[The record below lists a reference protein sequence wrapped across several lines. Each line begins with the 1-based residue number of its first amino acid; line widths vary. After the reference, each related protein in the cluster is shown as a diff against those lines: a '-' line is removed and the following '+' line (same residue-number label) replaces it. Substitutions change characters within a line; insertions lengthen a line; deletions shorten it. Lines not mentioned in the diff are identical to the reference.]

1 MFYIINLL
9 KLVIYGLNLLS
20 VMKEFIYINGKKS
33 VEIERIKSDQEGV
46 DETTDCNIY
55 IDSNLHKFDEGTSY
69 DDKLK
74 FAISK
79 KREKYA
85 EFLNNQFENLVV
97 LTGAGSSVGIGKDIV
112 IGEETKERKGR
123 LLAQLWDDVKEVI
136 SEETLHE
143 FCKLVKYEDKFKNEG
158 EEEQYIKNL
167 EKLLSLANISKNYV
181 EHIPD
186 EGKQKIVIED
196 VIKKIEEVI
205 KTNCTLKLPENAPHT
220 LFIEKITKRKVTLP
234 RAKIFTLNYD
244 TLFEQAGRKKNFTI
258 IDGFSFSHPRTFSGR
273 NFELDIVS
281 RNSSRVKEEDNFIQK
296 VFHLYK
302 PHGSVD
308 WTNEDNQII
317 QKDEPDKS
325 LMIYPKDSKYE
336 SSYEQPY
343 FEMMSRFQ
351 QNVRNENTL
360 LICIGFS
367 FNDKHI
373 VTAIVEALEQ
383 NPGFQLMVVNK
394 KIDNWSKSFN
404 LIFEAGK
411 IHNNIVLVDEVFD
424 DFAKYYPDLKSYNQE
439 DAKKII
445 LNLNNSKHEQ

>member
-1 MFYIINLL
+1 MNK
-9 KLVIYGLNLLS
+9 KL
-20 VMKEFIYINGKKS
+20 IYINGKKS
-33 VEIERIKSDQEGV
+33 VEVQYNVGHEIV
-46 DETTDCNIY
+46 DEVY
-55 IDSNLHKFDEGTSY
+55 IDGIKYQFDEKATSE
-69 DDKLK
+69 DKLNI
-74 FAISK
+74 AIIK

-112 IGEETKERKGR
+112 IGEKTKERKGR

-136 SEETLHE
+136 SEEILYE

-158 EEEQYIKNL
+158 EDEQYVKNL

-181 EHIPD
+181 DHKPVD
-186 EGKQKIVIED
+186 GKQKIVIED
-196 VIKKIEEVI
+196 IIKKIEEVI

-220 LFIEKITKRKVTLP
+220 LFVEKITKRKVTLP
-234 RAKIFTLNYD
+234 RVKIFTLNYD

-273 NFELDIVS
+273 NFDLDIVS

-302 PHGSVD
+302 PHGSID
-308 WTNEDNQII
+308 WTNEGNQII
-317 QKDEPDKS
+317 QKEEPDKS

-383 NPGFQLMVVNK
+383 NPGFQLMVVNTG
-394 KIDNWSKSFN
+394 IDNWSKSFN
-404 LIFEAGK
+404 PIFEAAK

>member
-1 MFYIINLL
+1 M
-9 KLVIYGLNLLS
+9 
-20 VMKEFIYINGKKS
+20 
-33 VEIERIKSDQEGV
+33 
-46 DETTDCNIY
+46 
-55 IDSNLHKFDEGTSY
+55 
-69 DDKLK
+69 
-74 FAISK
+74 
-79 KREKYA
+79 
-85 EFLNNQFENLVV
+85 
-97 LTGAGSSVGIGKDIV
+97 

-123 LLAQLWDDVKEVI
+123 LLAQLWDDAKEVI
-136 SEETLHE
+136 SEEILHE

-158 EEEQYIKNL
+158 EEEQYMKNL

-186 EGKQKIVIED
+186 EGKEKIVIED

-205 KTNCTLKLPENAPHT
+205 KTNCTLKLPENDPHT

-308 WTNEDNQII
+308 WTNEGNQII

-394 KIDNWSKSFN
+394 GIDNWSKSFN
-404 LIFEAGK
+404 PIFEAAK

-424 DFAKYYPDLKSYNQE
+424 DFAKYYRDLKSYNQE

-445 LNLNNSKHEQ
+445 LNLNNSKHE

>member
-1 MFYIINLL
+1 
-9 KLVIYGLNLLS
+9 
-20 VMKEFIYINGKKS
+20 MKEYIYINGKKS
-33 VEIERIKSDQEGV
+33 VEIESIKSNQEGV
-46 DETTDCNIY
+46 DEVIDYNIY
-55 IDSNLHKFDEGTSY
+55 IDGSLYKFENEITCQ
-69 DDKLK
+69 DKLA

-79 KREKYA
+79 KRAKYA
-85 EFLNNQFENLVV
+85 EFLNNQFENLIV
-97 LTGAGSSVGIGKDIV
+97 LTGAGSSVGVGKDIQ
-112 IGEETKERKGR
+112 IENESIERKGR
-123 LLAQLWDDVKEVI
+123 LLAQLWDDVKEAI
-136 SEETLHE
+136 SEVTLHE
-143 FCKLVKYEDKFKNEG
+143 FCRLVKYEDKFIKNEG

-181 EHIPD
+181 EHTPA
-186 EGKQKIVIED
+186 EGETKIVIED
-196 VIKKIEEVI
+196 VIKNIEHII
-205 KTNCTLKLPENAPHT
+205 KTNCTLKLPDNAPHT

-234 RAKIFTLNYD
+234 RAKVFTLNYD
-244 TLFEQAGRKKNFTI
+244 TLFEQAGRQKNFTI

-302 PHGSVD
+302 PHGSID
-308 WTNEDNQII
+308 WTKIDNQII
-317 QKDEPDKS
+317 QKDEPENS

-351 QNVRNENTL
+351 QNLRNENTL

-394 KIDNWSKSFN
+394 GIDSWSRSFKP
-404 LIFEAGK
+404 IFEGAK
-411 IHNNIVLVDEVFD
+411 IHNNIVLIDEFFE
-424 DFAKYYPDLKSYNQE
+424 DFATYYPDLKSYNQE

-445 LNLNNSKHEQ
+445 LNINDSKHE

>member
-1 MFYIINLL
+1 MEKKYLYL
-9 KLVIYGLNLLS
+9 
-20 VMKEFIYINGKKS
+20 NGKKS
-33 VEIERIKSDQEGV
+33 VEIEESEGV
-46 DETTDCNIY
+46 VNNVY
-55 IDSNLHKFDEGTSY
+55 IDNKVFDFSQEINPN
-69 DDKLK
+69 KLAY
-74 FAISK
+74 AIAVKRK
-79 KREKYA
+79 KYE
-85 EFLNNQFENLVV
+85 EFLNNQFENLVI
-97 LTGAGSSVGIGKDIV
+97 LTGAGSSVGIGKDIQ
-112 IGEETKERKGR
+112 IGEEAKERKGR
-123 LLAQLWDDVKEVI
+123 LLAQLWDDVKDVI

-143 FCKLVKYEDKFKNEG
+143 FCKLVKYQDKS
-158 EEEQYIKNL
+158 EQNGVVQYVKNL

-181 EHIPD
+181 EHNPAQGQD
-186 EGKQKIVIED
+186 KIVID
-196 VIKKIEEVI
+196 DIIKKIEGII
-205 KTNCTLKLPENAPHT
+205 KVNCTLKLPENAPHT

-234 RAKIFTLNYD
+234 RAKVFTLNYD
-244 TLFEQAGRKKNFTI
+244 TLFEQAGRKNNFTI

-281 RNSSRVKEEDNFIQK
+281 RNASRVKEEDNFIQK

-308 WTNEDNQII
+308 WTKEGHQII
-317 QKDEPDKS
+317 QKDEPEKS

-383 NPGFQLMVVNK
+383 NPSFQLMVVNRG
-394 KIDNWSKSFN
+394 IDNWSNSFKP
-404 LIFEAGK
+404 IFEAAK
-411 IHNNIVLVDEVFD
+411 IHNNIVLIDEVFE
-424 DFAKYYPDLKSYNQE
+424 DFAKHYPDLKSYNQE
-439 DAKKII
+439 DIKKITI
-445 LNLNNSKHEQ
+445 NLNNNKYE

>member
-1 MFYIINLL
+1 ML
-9 KLVIYGLNLLS
+9 KSLNYSPKLI
-20 VMKEFIYINGKKS
+20 VYMKEYIYINGKKS
-33 VEIERIKSDQEGV
+33 VEIESIKSDQEGV
-46 DETTDCNIY
+46 DEVIDCNIY
-55 IDSNLHKFDEGTSY
+55 IDGNLHKFDDGTKY
-69 DDKLK
+69 AEKLK
-74 FAISK
+74 LSITK

-97 LTGAGSSVGIGKDIV
+97 LTGAGSSVGIGKNIQV
-112 IGEETKERKGR
+112 GEENKERKGR

-136 SEETLHE
+136 SEETLHGL
-143 FCKLVKYEDKFKNEG
+143 CKLVKYEDKFIKNEG
-158 EEEQYIKNL
+158 EEEQYVKNL

-181 EHIPD
+181 EHTPA
-186 EGKQKIVIED
+186 EGKEKIVIED
-196 VIKKIEEVI
+196 VIKKIEDVI
-205 KTNCTLKLPENAPHT
+205 KTNCTLKLPENAPHSV
-220 LFIEKITKRKVTLP
+220 FIEKITKRKVTLP

-302 PHGSVD
+302 PHGSID
-308 WTNEDNQII
+308 WSNEDNQII
-317 QKDEPDKS
+317 QKDEPEKS

-394 KIDNWSKSFN
+394 GIDNWSKSFN
-404 LIFEAGK
+404 PIFEAAK
-411 IHNNIVLVDEVFD
+411 IHNNIVLVDEVFE

-445 LNLNNSKHEQ
+445 LNLNNSKHE

>member
-33 VEIERIKSDQEGV
+33 VEKESIKSDQEGV
-46 DETTDCNIY
+46 DETIDYNIY
-55 IDSNLHKFDEGTSY
+55 IDGNLHKFDEGTTH
-69 DDKLK
+69 DGKLK

-85 EFLNNQFENLVV
+85 EFLNNQFENLIV

-123 LLAQLWDDVKEVI
+123 LLAQLWDDAKEVI
-136 SEETLHE
+136 SEEILHE

-158 EEEQYIKNL
+158 EEEQYAKNL

-186 EGKQKIVIED
+186 EGKEKIVIED

-308 WTNEDNQII
+308 WTNEGNQII

-394 KIDNWSKSFN
+394 GIDNWSKSFN
-404 LIFEAGK
+404 PIFEAAK

-424 DFAKYYPDLKSYNQE
+424 DFTKYYPDLKSYNQE

-445 LNLNNSKHEQ
+445 LNLNNSKHE

>member
-1 MFYIINLL
+1 MNK
-9 KLVIYGLNLLS
+9 KL
-20 VMKEFIYINGKKS
+20 IYINGKKS
-33 VEIERIKSDQEGV
+33 VEVQYNVGHEIV
-46 DETTDCNIY
+46 DEVY
-55 IDSNLHKFDEGTSY
+55 IDGIKYQFDEKATSE
-69 DDKLK
+69 DKLNI
-74 FAISK
+74 AIIK

-112 IGEETKERKGR
+112 IGEKTKERKGR

-136 SEETLHE
+136 SEEILYE

-158 EEEQYIKNL
+158 EDEQYVKNL

-181 EHIPD
+181 DHKPVD
-186 EGKQKIVIED
+186 GKQKIVIED
-196 VIKKIEEVI
+196 IIKKIEEVI

-220 LFIEKITKRKVTLP
+220 LFVEKITKRKVTLP
-234 RAKIFTLNYD
+234 RVKIFTLNYD

-273 NFELDIVS
+273 NFDLDIVS

-302 PHGSVD
+302 PHGSID
-308 WTNEDNQII
+308 WTNEGNQII
-317 QKDEPDKS
+317 QKEEPDKS

-394 KIDNWSKSFN
+394 GIDNWSKSFN
-404 LIFEAGK
+404 PIFEAAK

-445 LNLNNSKHEQ
+445 LNLNNSKHE

>member
-1 MFYIINLL
+1 MNKKF
-9 KLVIYGLNLLS
+9 
-20 VMKEFIYINGKKS
+20 FYINGKKS
-33 VEIERIKSDQEGV
+33 VEVHYSADHVIV
-46 DETTDCNIY
+46 DDVY
-55 IDSNLHKFDEGTSY
+55 IDGIKYQFDEKATPE
-69 DDKLK
+69 DKLN
-74 FAISK
+74 FAITK

-85 EFLNNQFENLVV
+85 EFLNNQFENLIV

-136 SEETLHE
+136 SEETLYE
-143 FCKLVKYEDKFKNEG
+143 FCKLVKYEDKSKNEG
-158 EEEQYIKNL
+158 EEEQYVKNL

-186 EGKQKIVIED
+186 KGKEKIVIED

-308 WTNEDNQII
+308 WTNEGNQII

-394 KIDNWSKSFN
+394 GIDNWSNSFKP
-404 LIFEAGK
+404 IFDAAK
-411 IHNNIVLVDEVFD
+411 IHSSIVLVDEVFE

-445 LNLNNSKHEQ
+445 LNLNNSKHE

>member
-1 MFYIINLL
+1 MH
-9 KLVIYGLNLLS
+9 KDMS
-20 VMKEFIYINGKKS
+20 KEYIYINGKKS
-33 VEIERIKSDQEGV
+33 VEIENIKSDQEGV
-46 DETTDCNIY
+46 NETIDCNIY
-55 IDSNLHKFDEGTSY
+55 VDGNLYKFDEGTTC

-74 FAISK
+74 LAISK
-79 KREKYA
+79 KREKYV
-85 EFLNNQFENLVV
+85 EFLNNQFENLII
-97 LTGAGSSVGIGKDIV
+97 LTGAGSSVGIGKNIG

-123 LLAQLWDDVKEVI
+123 LLAQLWDDVKDVI
-136 SEETLHE
+136 TEETLHR
-143 FCKLVKYEDKFKNEG
+143 FCKLVKYEDKVKNEKDD
-158 EEEQYIKNL
+158 EQYVKNL
-167 EKLLSLANISKNYV
+167 EKLLSLANVSKNYV
-181 EHIPD
+181 EHIPAKG
-186 EGKQKIVIED
+186 EVKIVIED

-308 WTNEDNQII
+308 WTNEENQII
-317 QKDEPDKS
+317 QKDETDKS

-373 VTAIVEALEQ
+373 VTAIIEALEQ

-394 KIDNWSKSFN
+394 GIDNWSKSFN
-404 LIFEAGK
+404 PIFESAK
-411 IHNNIVLVDEVFD
+411 IHNNIVLIDETFD

-445 LNLNNSKHEQ
+445 LSLNNSKHE